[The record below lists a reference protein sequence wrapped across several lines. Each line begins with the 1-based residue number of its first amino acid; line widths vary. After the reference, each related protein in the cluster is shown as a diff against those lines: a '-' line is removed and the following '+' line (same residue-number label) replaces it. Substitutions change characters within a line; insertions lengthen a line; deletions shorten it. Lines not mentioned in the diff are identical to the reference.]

1 MENKK
6 ELLMSYIKANV
17 APILVNFI
25 SGKDIPGAIVI
36 SADVDVKEL
45 NGHYDGADY
54 MPPKWYNELVTN
66 NNSKVLVI
74 DLIDSINKEEQLKFI
89 ELLEYRKISTFELP
103 KDCVIIVTIQ
113 LCGRAMLAPTV
124 YILLQRN
131 IDSPLF
137 IWTEKWWKF
146 SHWVARLF
154 LYIIR
159 KKIFKGTS
167 RMPSRTV

>member
-6 ELLMSYIKANV
+6 ELLMTYIKANV

-36 SADVDVKEL
+36 SADVDAKEL

-66 NNSKVLVI
+66 NNSKVLLI

-103 KDCVIIVTIQ
+103 KDCVIIVTAKEVNKDKISEEIYS
-113 LCGRAMLAPTV
+113 L
-124 YILLQRN
+124 
-131 IDSPLF
+131 
-137 IWTEKWWKF
+137 
-146 SHWVARLF
+146 VAQ
-154 LYIIR
+154 I
-159 KKIFKGTS
+159 
-167 RMPSRTV
+167 

>member
-89 ELLEYRKISTFELP
+89 ELLEYRKVSTFELP
-103 KDCVIIVTIQ
+103 KDCVIIVTAKEVKKDKISEEIYS
-113 LCGRAMLAPTV
+113 L
-124 YILLQRN
+124 
-131 IDSPLF
+131 
-137 IWTEKWWKF
+137 
-146 SHWVARLF
+146 VAQ
-154 LYIIR
+154 I
-159 KKIFKGTS
+159 
-167 RMPSRTV
+167 

>member
-36 SADVDVKEL
+36 SADVDAKEL

-103 KDCVIIVTIQ
+103 KDCVIIVTTKEVNKDKISEEIYS
-113 LCGRAMLAPTV
+113 L
-124 YILLQRN
+124 
-131 IDSPLF
+131 
-137 IWTEKWWKF
+137 
-146 SHWVARLF
+146 VAQ
-154 LYIIR
+154 I
-159 KKIFKGTS
+159 
-167 RMPSRTV
+167 

>member
-25 SGKDIPGAIVI
+25 SGKDIPRAIVI
-36 SADVDVKEL
+36 SADVDAKEL

-103 KDCVIIVTIQ
+103 KDCVIIVT
-113 LCGRAMLAPTV
+113 AKEV
-124 YILLQRN
+124 N
-131 IDSPLF
+131 KD
-137 IWTEKWWKF
+137 
-146 SHWVARLF
+146 
-154 LYIIR
+154 
-159 KKIFKGTS
+159 KISVEF
-167 RMPSRTV
+167 

>member
-89 ELLEYRKISTFELP
+89 ELLEYRKVSTFELP
-103 KDCVIIVTIQ
+103 KDCVIIVTAKEVNKDKISEEIYS
-113 LCGRAMLAPTV
+113 L
-124 YILLQRN
+124 
-131 IDSPLF
+131 
-137 IWTEKWWKF
+137 
-146 SHWVARLF
+146 VAQ
-154 LYIIR
+154 I
-159 KKIFKGTS
+159 
-167 RMPSRTV
+167 

>member
-25 SGKDIPGAIVI
+25 SGKDIPGAIVV
-36 SADVDVKEL
+36 SADVDAKEL

-54 MPPKWYNELVTN
+54 MPPKWYNELVTI

-89 ELLEYRKISTFELP
+89 ELLEHRKISTFELP
-103 KDCVIIVTIQ
+103 KDCVIIVTAKEVNKDKISEEIYS
-113 LCGRAMLAPTV
+113 L
-124 YILLQRN
+124 
-131 IDSPLF
+131 
-137 IWTEKWWKF
+137 
-146 SHWVARLF
+146 VAQ
-154 LYIIR
+154 I
-159 KKIFKGTS
+159 
-167 RMPSRTV
+167 